1 MTSTDGE
8 LGHAL
13 PVASS
18 AEGDFP
24 TYVWDPGSYLAQC
37 GRISLPLSLLS
48 LRLRLRF
55 RERTPSRGPWEFKIR
70 PPRSRDGLPYMV
82 VPSFFAISTNIPTLY

>member
-24 TYVWDPGSYLAQC
+24 TYVWDPGSYLAAVRQDLA
-37 GRISLPLSLLS
+37 SA
-48 LRLRLRF
+48 
-55 RERTPSRGPWEFKIR
+55 
-70 PPRSRDGLPYMV
+70 
-82 VPSFFAISTNIPTLY
+82 FAISTNIPTLTDPGRNVPRPQEQLDE